1 MENDMSKVKSKKS
14 SVFSR
19 RQYKKYNKPLT
30 NHSVETELNAKETF
44 LSDILKRRKKTTYK
58 GYKRGIELFEEYSQK
73 DCDRILAEAKQK
85 SKSENVLDL
94 SYFDREIEAFY
105 KWMIDKGYALT
116 SSRNNTLGIVQFF
129 NFYRIPINSKI
140 PMPPPTTKTYIPKID
155 ELRRMFQTSDL
166 KGKVVLS
173 LGLDFAWRIVDFV
186 NLKKT
191 DIPDLNQETPIGIS
205 QVTQKENVIS
215 ATFISSETVELL
227 KAYLPTLQTQNEYLF
242 PSTMNGSHM
251 KDESLNKIL
260 KVACQKA
267 KIQIPKGKRFTFHSL
282 RKRFLSTCATL
293 NIDSEYAKLMVGK
306 STELGSSFETYL
318 QDADFKEAFKKVRE
332 DALSL
337 SNGTIK
343 TTMEG
348 KDAKI
353 TELSQK
359 VNELELLLKTM
370 TGVFGD
376 TILKQAQEQLASKG
390 LASRPLDPYE
400 ALQML
405 AEFKKEKDK
414 REYDK
419 LLEEKNGLN
428 GTH

>member
-1 MENDMSKVKSKKS
+1 
-14 SVFSR
+14 
-19 RQYKKYNKPLT
+19 LT

-58 GYKRGIELFEEYSQK
+58 GYKRGIELFEEYYK
-73 DCDRILAEAKQK
+73 VDCDRILAEAKQK
-85 SKSENVLDL
+85 FKSEDVLDL
-94 SYFDREIEAFY
+94 SHFDRELEAFY

-129 NFYRIPINSKI
+129 NFYRIPINAKI

-155 ELRRMFQTSDL
+155 ELRRMFQTLDL

-186 NLKKT
+186 NLKRA
-191 DIPDLNQETPIGIS
+191 DIPDLNQETPIPFSRI
-205 QVTQKENVIS
+205 TQKENVIS
-215 ATFISSETVELL
+215 ATFISSESAELL
-227 KAYLPTLQTQNEYLF
+227 KAYMPTLLKANEYLF
-242 PSTMNGSHM
+242 PSMVNGSHM

-260 KVACQKA
+260 KVACEKA
-267 KIQIPKGKRFTFHSL
+267 KIQIPKGKRLTFHSL

-306 STELGSSFETYL
+306 STELGQSFETYL

-332 DALSL
+332 NALSL

-348 KDAKI
+348 KDVKI
-353 TELSQK
+353 TELTQK

-370 TGVFGD
+370 TNVFGKA
-376 TILKQAQEQLASKG
+376 ILEQAQQQLLEKG
-390 LASRPLDPYE
+390 LASRPLEPYE
-400 ALQML
+400 ALQVL
-405 AEFKKEKDK
+405 AELKKEKDQQ
-414 REYDK
+414 EYNK
-419 LLEEKNGLN
+419 LLAETNGLN